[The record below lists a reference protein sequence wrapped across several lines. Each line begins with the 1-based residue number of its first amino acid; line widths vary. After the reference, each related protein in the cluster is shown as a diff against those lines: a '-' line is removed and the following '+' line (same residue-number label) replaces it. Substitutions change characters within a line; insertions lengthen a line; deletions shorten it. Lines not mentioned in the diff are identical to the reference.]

1 MASTAMGPG
10 RVRSRIRGSDRGMV
24 TAELAMALPALVVVT
39 GLLMW
44 AVAAVSTQVRCIDA
58 ARAAARSLARGD
70 SEAVATASARILAPG
85 QADVQVRR
93 SGRTVL
99 VKVTAAVRPPG
110 GLAALTPALAVSG
123 DASVPVEGAQWP
135 LG

>member
-1 MASTAMGPG
+1 
-10 RVRSRIRGSDRGMV
+10 MV
-24 TAELAMALPALVVVT
+24 TVELAMALPALVVVT
-39 GLLMW
+39 GLLIW
-44 AVAAVSTQVRCIDA
+44 AVAVISTQVRCIDA
-58 ARAAARSLARGD
+58 ARTVARSLARGD
-70 SEAVATASARILAPG
+70 SEAAATVSARILAPG
-85 QADVQVRR
+85 QADVQVSR

-110 GLAALTPALAVSG
+110 GLAALTPALTVSG

>member
-70 SEAVATASARILAPG
+70 SEAAATASARTLAPG
-85 QADVQVRR
+85 QAKVLVSR
-93 SGRTVL
+93 SGRTVI
-99 VKVTAAVRPPG
+99 VKVTVVVRPPG
-110 GLAALTPALAVSG
+110 GLAALGPALTVSG
-123 DASVPVEGAQWP
+123 DASVPMEGAQWP